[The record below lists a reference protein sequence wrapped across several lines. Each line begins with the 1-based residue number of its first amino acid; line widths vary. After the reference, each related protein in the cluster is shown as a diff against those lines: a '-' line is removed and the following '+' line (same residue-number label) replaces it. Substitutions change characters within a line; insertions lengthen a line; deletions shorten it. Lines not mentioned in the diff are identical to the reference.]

1 METRERM
8 ELAEAAIQ
16 LRDEQL
22 RAHVVYV
29 DPAVETNAELDAI
42 TAKVVEEL
50 KALQAAAQGARKKP
64 TDPQQLEIELI
75 RTLRELLEKMVSAR
89 REAFMRHKIE
99 SIQRRIIGL
108 YLSADS
114 FAAGDASY
122 ETVHAHPDEALFA
135 AYRRHNE
142 AIRSDLKRFKYTSED
157 VKERALARLRS
168 FHKQLASEVMARTK
182 PELERLLGVYRDV
195 LLLFFMRDF
204 REVLGEFAWEVI
216 RESRAAY
223 GSRMDYKITEAQFA
237 RFREV
242 FESRFMDRLL
252 ASIQKPLADALGE
265 SSDYAWR
272 EETVRFAADPR
283 IYAEVCAVMCNAVYS
298 YLHGEGFLDLP
309 VNWQETVAE

>member
-1 METRERM
+1 M
-8 ELAEAAIQ
+8 ELAETAIQ

-22 RAHVVYV
+22 RARVVYV

-50 KALQAAAQGARKKP
+50 KALQAAAQGARRTP

-99 SIQRRIIGL
+99 GIQRRIIGL

-114 FAAGDASY
+114 FTDGDASF
-122 ETVHAHPDEALFA
+122 ESIHEHPDEALFA
-135 AYRRHNE
+135 AYRRHHE
-142 AIRSDLKRFKYTSED
+142 AIILDLRRFKYVSSD
-157 VKERALARLRS
+157 VKDRAVGRLQS
-168 FHKQLASEVMARTK
+168 FHKKLAADVLARTK
-182 PELERLLGVYRDV
+182 PELERLLGVYRDI
-195 LLLFFMRDF
+195 LLVFLMRDF
-204 REVLGEFAWEVI
+204 RDALGEFAWEVV
-216 RESRAAY
+216 RESRAAH
-223 GSRMDYKITEAQFA
+223 GHRLDYKITEKQFG

-242 FESRFMDRLL
+242 FEARFMDRLL

-265 SSDYAWR
+265 SSEHAWR

-283 IYAEVCAVMCNAVYS
+283 IYAEVCGVMCNAVYS

-309 VNWQETVAE
+309 VDWQETVAPE